1 MSSSKNYISDNSSS
15 SSSSDNESN
24 PTQSGGGGSSQTP
37 PQGSQVSDGT
47 QATKGNLGRTWRLTN
62 AEMRILG
69 KKTNTKIARCTTGA
83 KGYYFLTVFL

>member
-1 MSSSKNYISDNSSS
+1 MSSSKNYISD
-15 SSSSDNESN
+15 
-24 PTQSGGGGSSQTP
+24 SSQTP

-83 KGYYFLTVFL
+83 KGYYFLTDKSNKSLTSI